1 MSIFKRNREVRLI
14 PTKVQSVHTF
24 SAETIPDGVKMINA
38 QSQWNAGNEGEG
50 VVVAIID
57 TGVDYNHPDLKDN
70 IIGGKDFT
78 GKGDYMDGHGHGTH
92 VAGTIAATNT
102 GEGIVGVA
110 PKAKI
115 LALKALKDDGTG
127 DMNWT
132 ISAIRFA
139 VKQKVNV
146 INMSLG
152 GQHSYALRKA
162 VQEAV
167 AAGIVI
173 VAAAG
178 NEGDGDEATEELSYP
193 GAYPE
198 VMEVGAVDFSGMLA
212 EFSNTNSEVDILA
225 PGVDVFSTYP
235 NGKYARMSGTSMA
248 TPHMTGA
255 VALLKS
261 IAIADYTKGTHILDL
276 TVEEPVE
283 PPKEDPVPEPEPEP
297 EPVPIPSPAPETE
310 PTPVPPPVKPISPLL
325 LFRLILL
332 LLRKK

>member
-1 MSIFKRNREVRLI
+1 MSIFKKSRDTQLI
-14 PTKVQSVHTF
+14 PNKVTSVHTF
-24 SAETIPDGVKMINA
+24 TGETIPDGIKMINA
-38 QSQWNAGNEGEG
+38 QDQWDRGNQGEG

-57 TGVDYNHPDLKDN
+57 TGVDYNHPDLQEN
-70 IIGGKDFT
+70 IIGGRDFT

-92 VAGTIAATNT
+92 VAGTIAAANNSS
-102 GEGIVGVA
+102 GIVGVA

-139 VKQKVNV
+139 VKQKVDV

-167 AAGIVI
+167 SAGIII

-178 NEGDGDEATEELSYP
+178 NEGDGDEGTEELSYP

-198 VMEVGAVDFSGMLA
+198 VIEVGAVDFGGILA
-212 EFSNTNSEVDILA
+212 EFSNTNKEVDILA

-261 IAIADYTKGTHILDL
+261 IAIADYTKGTHILNL
-276 TVEEPVE
+276 AVEEPVE
-283 PPKEDPVPEPEPEP
+283 PPKEDPVPEPDL
-297 EPVPIPSPAPETE
+297 EPVPIPTPAPETE
-310 PTPVPPPVKPISPLL
+310 PTPIPPPVKPISPLL
-325 LFRLILL
+325 LLRLILL